1 MHIQAGDLVL
11 LVRAA
16 SADDDAFILD
26 LASRFVDFELPK
38 WRRRNIV
45 LEGIRRELS
54 RHLEEQP
61 PGSFLFVI
69 EDDSSGE
76 RIGFLHLQLV
86 TDFFT
91 GHQNCH
97 ISDLA
102 LLPAFENRGVGQAL
116 LAHAEKFAREHRC
129 ERLQLAVFPGNE
141 RARKIYE
148 AAGYGVE
155 MLRMVKP
162 L

>member
-1 MHIQAGDLVL
+1 MHIQAGETEL

-16 SADDDAFILD
+16 GADDDTFILD

-38 WRRRNIV
+38 WRRRNVV
-45 LEGIRRELS
+45 LEGIRRDLS

-69 EDDSSGE
+69 EDDSTGD
-76 RIGFLHLQLV
+76 RVGFLHLQLV

-97 ISDLA
+97 ISDVA
-102 LLPAFENRGVGQAL
+102 VLPEVEGKGVGQAL
-116 LAHAEKFAREHRC
+116 LKYAETFAREHRC
-129 ERLQLAVFPGNE
+129 ERLQLAVFPGNA
-141 RARKIYE
+141 RARATYE
-148 AAGYGVE
+148 KSGFGVE

>member
-1 MHIQAGDLVL
+1 MHIQAGDLEL
-11 LVRAA
+11 LIRAA
-16 SADDDAFILD
+16 GPDDDEFILD

-38 WRRRNIV
+38 WRRRNVV
-45 LEGIRRELS
+45 LEGIRRDLA

-61 PGSFLFVI
+61 PGSFLYVA
-69 EDDSSGE
+69 EDDSNGE
-76 RIGFLHLQLV
+76 RIGFLHIQLV

-102 LLPAFENRGVGQAL
+102 VLPAFDGRGVGKAL
-116 LAHAEKFAREHRC
+116 LGHAEQFARDHRC

-148 AAGYGVE
+148 AAGYGIE